1 MEQMYQKDLVPI
13 GQKGEFLMKIYCITE
28 NNDLEVGLKL
38 AGCDGI
44 TLQEND
50 NIEEKIDEVVKN
62 KEIGILVVS
71 KEIYKK
77 SKEKI
82 DDIRINKKLPLITI
96 I

>member
-1 MEQMYQKDLVPI
+1 
-13 GQKGEFLMKIYCITE
+13 MKIYCITE

-38 AGCDGI
+38 AGCEGI

-50 NIEEKIDEVVKN
+50 NLEEKIDEVVKN

-71 KEIYKK
+71 KGIYNKAT
-77 SKEKI
+77 EKI
-82 DDIRINKKLPLITI
+82 DDIRINRKMPLITI

>member
-1 MEQMYQKDLVPI
+1 
-13 GQKGEFLMKIYCITE
+13 MKIYCLTE

-38 AGCDGI
+38 AGCDGT

-71 KEIYKK
+71 KEIYSKA
-77 SKEKI
+77 KEKI

>member
-1 MEQMYQKDLVPI
+1 
-13 GQKGEFLMKIYCITE
+13 MKIYCITE

-38 AGCDGI
+38 AGCEGI

-50 NIEEKIDEVVKN
+50 NLEEKIDEVVKN

-71 KEIYKK
+71 KGIYNKA
-77 SKEKI
+77 KEKI
-82 DDIRINKKLPLITI
+82 DDIRINRKMPLITI

>member
-1 MEQMYQKDLVPI
+1 
-13 GQKGEFLMKIYCITE
+13 MKIYCITE

-38 AGCDGI
+38 AGCEGI

-50 NIEEKIDEVVKN
+50 NLEEKIDEVVKN

-71 KEIYKK
+71 KGIYNKA
-77 SKEKI
+77 KEKI
-82 DDIRINKKLPLITI
+82 NDIRINRKMPLITI

>member
-1 MEQMYQKDLVPI
+1 MEQMYQKDPVPI

-50 NIEEKIDEVVKN
+50 NMEEKIDEVVKN

-71 KEIYKK
+71 NEIYKK

>member
-1 MEQMYQKDLVPI
+1 
-13 GQKGEFLMKIYCITE
+13 MKIYCITE

-44 TLQEND
+44 ALQEND

-71 KEIYKK
+71 KDIYNKA
-77 SKEKI
+77 KEKI
-82 DDIRINKKLPLITI
+82 DDIRTDKKLPLITI

>member
-1 MEQMYQKDLVPI
+1 
-13 GQKGEFLMKIYCITE
+13 MKIYCITE

-50 NIEEKIDEVVKN
+50 NKEEKIDEVVKN

-71 KEIYKK
+71 NEIYKK

>member
-1 MEQMYQKDLVPI
+1 
-13 GQKGEFLMKIYCITE
+13 MKIYCITE

-44 TLQEND
+44 TLQEED

-62 KEIGILVVS
+62 KEIGILVIS
-71 KEIYKK
+71 KNIYNQAREKVDEI
-77 SKEKI
+77 
-82 DDIRINKKLPLITI
+82 RVNKKLPRITI

>member
-1 MEQMYQKDLVPI
+1 
-13 GQKGEFLMKIYCITE
+13 MKIYCITE

-38 AGCDGI
+38 AGGEGI
-44 TLQEND
+44 TLQEDD

>member
-1 MEQMYQKDLVPI
+1 
-13 GQKGEFLMKIYCITE
+13 MKIYCITE

-44 TLQEND
+44 TLQEED

-62 KEIGILVVS
+62 KEIGILVIS
-71 KEIYKK
+71 KNIYNQA
-77 SKEKI
+77 KEKV
-82 DDIRINKKLPLITI
+82 DEIRVNKKLPLITI

>member
-1 MEQMYQKDLVPI
+1 MFAKEPVPNEH
-13 GQKGEFLMKIYCITE
+13 KRSFSMKIYCITE

-44 TLQEND
+44 TLQEED

-62 KEIGILVVS
+62 KEIGILVIS
-71 KEIYKK
+71 KNIYNQAREKVDEI
-77 SKEKI
+77 
-82 DDIRINKKLPLITI
+82 RVNKKLPLITI

>member
-1 MEQMYQKDLVPI
+1 
-13 GQKGEFLMKIYCITE
+13 MKIYCITE

-44 TLQEND
+44 TLQEED

-62 KEIGILVVS
+62 KEIGILVIS
-71 KEIYKK
+71 KNIYNQARERVDEI
-77 SKEKI
+77 
-82 DDIRINKKLPLITI
+82 RVNKKLPLITI